1 MEFAYKFIVLYA
13 LPRGSLKKN
22 LEIKIP
28 FWILAV
34 KIKKTSSSTAH
45 TDTSAVTAQLKHAD
59 TEMKDTLNSIKS
71 RNKKKH
77 SRNKSSRDKEDWN
90 A

>member
-1 MEFAYKFIVLYA
+1 MEFAYKFIDLYA

-22 LEIKIP
+22 LDIKTP

-34 KIKKTSSSTAH
+34 KIKKASSSTAH
-45 TDTSAVTAQLKHAD
+45 TDTLAVTAQLKHAH

-77 SRNKSSRDKEDWN
+77 SRNKSSRNKEGWN

>member
-1 MEFAYKFIVLYA
+1 MSFKEK
-13 LPRGSLKKN
+13 P
-22 LEIKIP
+22 EIKIP
-28 FWILAV
+28 FWILAAG
-34 KIKKTSSSTAH
+34 KTSSSTAH
-45 TDTSAVTAQLKHAD
+45 TDTSAVTAQLKHAH

>member
-45 TDTSAVTAQLKHAD
+45 TDTSAVTAQLKHAH